1 MAPPFK
7 VAEFDIMYSLGISKE
22 GDILDLATELNLIQ
36 KSGTWFSYGDTRLG
50 QGRENVK
57 RFLKEEG
64 KILEEMEAKVRESLG
79 FGADAEE
86 EENSEKETEPSK

>member
-1 MAPPFK
+1 
-7 VAEFDIMYSLGISKE
+7 ISKE

-57 RFLKEEG
+57 RFLKEEV
-64 KILEEMEAKVRESLG
+64 KILAEMEAKVRESLG
-79 FGADAEE
+79 FGDS
-86 EENSEKETEPSK
+86 SEKEEEKKDKETESAN